1 MARADSEG
9 SEGPRRITRPGGS
22 AVPTACIRSG
32 FEKADRL
39 LVRALA
45 RTHAHEGK
53 RPEGNHF
60 LVSLIFSHC
69 FSLVFF
75 VCLFL
80 NIVIAVGVLVFMF
93 MLLLLFP
100 RLSFLLLVYLCA
112 WGWEGSGGGA
122 V

>member
-60 LVSLIFSHC
+60 LVSLIFFPIASVWC
-69 FSLVFF
+69 FLF
-75 VCLFL
+75 VCF
-80 NIVIAVGVLVFMF
+80 
-93 MLLLLFP
+93 
-100 RLSFLLLVYLCA
+100 
-112 WGWEGSGGGA
+112 
-122 V
+122 